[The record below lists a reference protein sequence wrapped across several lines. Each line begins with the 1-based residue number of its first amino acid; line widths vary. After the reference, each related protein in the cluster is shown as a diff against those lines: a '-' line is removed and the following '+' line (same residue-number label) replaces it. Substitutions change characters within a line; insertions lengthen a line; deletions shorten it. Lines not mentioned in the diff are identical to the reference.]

1 MGFAFGMT
9 AGADIGADDVFAKV
23 AAVFLARPRRTVAAG
38 MGTFWGRIFI
48 GLVVFLGRGHV
59 VLLIACL
66 PEYLTHRL
74 FTVCSLASLNKYF
87 LSGMRLGG

>member
-9 AGADIGADDVFAKV
+9 AGADILADDVFAKV
-23 AAVFLARPRRTVAAG
+23 AAVFLARPRRTMAAG
-38 MGTFWGRIFI
+38 VGAFWGRVFI
-48 GLVVFLGRGHV
+48 GLVFLGRGHGI
-59 VLLIACL
+59 LLIACL